1 MLSSFAS
8 FLPSVLHINP
18 HNDLPQP
25 TVNPDE
31 PQSDD
36 DDVRQADVEPSQ
48 RDDHVQPPMK
58 VKERDGKGPS
68 EVSLFCVFRG
78 F

>member
-8 FLPSVLHINP
+8 FLPSVLHINS

-31 PQSDD
+31 PQSDED
-36 DDVRQADVEPSQ
+36 DDRQPEVEPSQ

-58 VKERDGKGPS
+58 IKERDGKGPS
-68 EVSLFCVFRG
+68 EVRFYCVFRG

>member
-1 MLSSFAS
+1 MLSSFTS
-8 FLPSVLHINP
+8 FLPSVLHIHSHSDP
-18 HNDLPQP
+18 PQP

-36 DDVRQADVEPSQ
+36 DDDRQPHVEPSQ
-48 RDDHVQPPMK
+48 RDDYVQPMK

-68 EVSLFCVFRG
+68 EVSSFCVSRG